1 MYVEIFPD
9 KKIYMS
15 GLVLTIKFIPL
26 PEEAVKY
33 LVAQSN
39 HIFQQF
45 EYFYEEEISLFTSF
59 FNDGK

>member
-15 GLVLTIKFIPL
+15 GLVSTIKFIPL

>member
-1 MYVEIFPD
+1 
-9 KKIYMS
+9 MS
-15 GLVLTIKFIPL
+15 GLFSTIKIIPL
-26 PEEAVKY
+26 QGEAVNY

-45 EYFYEEEISLFTSF
+45 EYFYLEEISLFTSF

>member
-1 MYVEIFPD
+1 MFVEIIPD

-15 GLVLTIKFIPL
+15 GLFSTKKKIPL
-26 PEEAVKY
+26 PGEAVNY

-45 EYFYEEEISLFTSF
+45 EYFSEQQISLFTSF
-59 FNDGK
+59 FNDDK